1 MKSLKDIK
9 VVEEE
14 ELIEAK
20 TSKTFSNLR
29 KNNQSEIEEVAKAK
43 PEREQEIIDQHPID
57 FIDGTQGDDKPL
69 DDQRNKPKKKK
80 KKKNVMSDDNGPTPK
95 LETVSKKVEDV
106 YSLIVE
112 SVEKNRDKKLYFESD
127 DSSFVID
134 PKVSKIIKTVY
145 ESLNRDNRR
154 IMREKL
160 NENLSSFCK
169 VLSFSICKLG
179 KVEES

>member
-1 MKSLKDIK
+1 M
-9 VVEEE
+9 EEE
-14 ELIEAK
+14 ESIEAK
-20 TSKTFSNLR
+20 NSKTFSNLR
-29 KNNQSEIEEVAKAK
+29 KNSQDEIVEASKVVTG
-43 PEREQEIIDQHPID
+43 RDQEIIDQNSVEV
-57 FIDGTQGDDKPL
+57 IDGVQGDDKSL
-69 DDQRNKPKKKK
+69 DEQKSKPKKRK
-80 KKKNVMSDDNGPTPK
+80 KKKNVISDDNRSTLQ
-95 LETVSKKVEDV
+95 LEATSKKVEDV

-154 IMREKL
+154 IMRDKL